1 MSQRKKQ
8 ACVNSVKCMLN
19 MIEYMNLFLPV
30 VLYMFELRE
39 TFELRTAPFLHK
51 VKNTGSSES
60 HEEKDFF

>member
-1 MSQRKKQ
+1 
-8 ACVNSVKCMLN
+8 

-60 HEEKDFF
+60 HEEKDFFKMN